1 MDPNAGPVQRFA
13 YELRKLRQEAGGITY
28 REMAR
33 RAHYSVTALS
43 QAAAGEQLPS
53 LAVTLAYARACGG
66 AAEEWERRW
75 READE
80 ESAVRER
87 TDGEARSPYQGLA
100 RFEPDD
106 HERFFGRDELVG
118 RLLRLTADRR
128 FSAVFGPSGSGKSS
142 LLRAGLVPALRR
154 PGRDGSRIAAVRI
167 LTPGRQPARVH
178 APVLRPAGGGA
189 GGDTVVVVDQF
200 EEVFTLCQDPA
211 ERTAFIDELLAARAP
226 DSGLRVVIAV
236 RADFYGRCAEHR
248 ALADTLSEAGLLVGP
263 MSPAELREAVVRPA
277 QTAGLIVERELTAR
291 LVREVADEPG
301 GLPLLS
307 HVLHETWRRRRGRAL
322 TVRAYEAAGGVHGAI
337 AQSAEDAYARLG
349 PEDAELARLVLL
361 RLITP
366 GEGAADTRRPVD
378 RDELDFA
385 GPGGSADLRR
395 VLDQLARARLITL
408 GHDTV
413 DLAHEALITAWPRL
427 SGWIDGERERL
438 RVHRR
443 LSEAAR
449 TWDELGR
456 DPGALYRGTRLRAAR
471 EQLTETALTSL
482 ERAFLTASRAA
493 RRGERRRRR
502 GVVGS
507 LSVLVVL
514 ALVAGAVAWQQNR
527 AGDRRRVEAEA
538 RRIAAVADSMRFS
551 DPVTAMRLSVAG
563 WRLADTTETRSA
575 LIGAMTQR
583 EEDVFPVPGADQGP
597 DDLSG
602 NEVRRL
608 TSDGR
613 QVVSVTADRVRTW
626 DLRTHRL
633 TRSVPGPGRLMD
645 GGASVAVS
653 PDGRTLAVAT
663 DEAVKLWDVRAAR
676 VTGTLA
682 APAVLEAPYFSRD
695 GRTLVV
701 QDLPFDTNPSV
712 QVWDLRGHRRLLR
725 IREGDDESLQS
736 FALGPDGRT
745 LALCTDRR
753 GLEVWDVGHRRK
765 SAGSWTA
772 RVRPG
777 HCGEGVLA
785 VSPDGRTLALTGD
798 HGIRRWDLRT
808 GRALPALE
816 SDPVSDARFSAHGD
830 FVLAMSGRA
839 LLLWRSASPG
849 TPVLTQRL
857 PAGEAGD
864 IAFDGPTGTVRYLNE
879 LGTVVRSLSLGRST
893 TGRWDQEKP
902 ARWARLSADG
912 RVLARFRTVR
922 GVPRL
927 EAVDTR
933 SGRVLLAPET
943 DMCPEETPE
952 SFCSDL
958 AAISPDGRYVAYGR
972 GGEPDGGGVEASGP
986 GVGADGPGVGADG
999 PGVGAD
1005 GSDVG
1010 ADGRD
1015 GGPDEATVTV
1025 WDVRRRRTYA
1035 TVRIRPADG
1044 GNALAGLALDSHAR
1058 TLVVYRA
1065 TDPVSAE
1072 VWDLRRRERVRSV
1085 HGSRMTGVTEGSSTG
1100 VDPVLNSAGDR
1111 LVTSEGVVAE
1121 LRARGRVEPRLLG
1134 EGANKAA
1141 AFSPDGGLLA
1151 SGDALGRVTVWNGT
1165 LRKRLGVLDT
1175 NASETEADTV
1185 GAVSALA
1192 FSHDGGTLAVAGEAG
1207 TVQLWDVASLRLLGS
1222 ALPAPGDRPLAL
1234 AFAPDDSALYAAG
1247 EHTPV
1252 QRYDLNPGH
1261 LAAAVCGRTGSG
1273 LSGPDWKAY
1282 LPNLPYRH
1290 TC

>member
-87 TDGEARSPYQGLA
+87 TDGAGRSPYQGLA

-154 PGRDGSRIAAVRI
+154 PGRNGSGIAAVRI
-167 LTPGRQPARVH
+167 LTPGRQPTRALVP
-178 APVLRPAGGGA
+178 ALRPDDAGA

-211 ERTAFIDELLAARAP
+211 ERTAFIDRLLAARTP

-248 ALADTLSEAGLLVGP
+248 DLADALSEAGLLVGP

-307 HVLHETWRRRRGRAL
+307 HALHETWRRRRGRAL

-366 GEGAADTRRPVD
+366 GDGAADTRRPVD

-395 VLDQLARARLITL
+395 VLDHLARARLITL

-413 DLAHEALITAWPRL
+413 DLSHEALITAWPRL

-456 DPGALYRGTRLRAAR
+456 DPGALYRGTRLRTAR
-471 EQLTETALTSL
+471 EQLTETSLTSL

-507 LSVLVVL
+507 LSALVVL

-575 LIGAMTQR
+575 LIGAMAQR
-583 EEDVFPVPGADQGP
+583 EEDVFPVPGADQGT
-597 DDLSG
+597 DDRSG

-613 QVVSVTADRVRTW
+613 QVVSVTADRVRVW

-663 DEAVKLWDVRAAR
+663 DEAVKVWDVRTAR

-682 APAVLEAPYFSRD
+682 APAVLEPPYFSRD
-695 GRTLVV
+695 GRTLLVR
-701 QDLPFDTNPSV
+701 DLPFDTNPSV

-725 IREGDDESLQS
+725 IREGDDDTPQS
-736 FALGPDGRT
+736 FALGPGGRT

-765 SAGSWTA
+765 SAGSWAA
-772 RVRPG
+772 RVGPG

-798 HGIRRWDLRT
+798 RGIRRWDLRT
-808 GRALPALE
+808 GRALPALD

-830 FVLAMSGRA
+830 FVVAMSGRA

-849 TPVLTQRL
+849 APVFTQRL
-857 PAGEAGD
+857 PAGEAWD
-864 IAFDGPTGTVRYLNE
+864 VAFDGPTGTVRYLNE
-879 LGTVVRSLSLGRST
+879 LGTVVRSLSLGRSM
-893 TGRWDQEKP
+893 TGRWDQEQP

-952 SFCSDL
+952 SPCSDL

-972 GGEPDGGGVEASGP
+972 GGEASGRGGEADGRGGEASGRYVAY
-986 GVGADGPGVGADG
+986 GRGGEASGRGGE
-999 PGVGAD
+999 
-1005 GSDVG
+1005 
-1010 ADGRD
+1010 ADGR
-1015 GGPDEATVTV
+1015 GGPP
-1025 WDVRRRRTYA
+1025 RT
-1035 TVRIRPADG
+1035 RWP
-1044 GNALAGLALDSHAR
+1044 
-1058 TLVVYRA
+1058 
-1065 TDPVSAE
+1065 
-1072 VWDLRRRERVRSV
+1072 
-1085 HGSRMTGVTEGSSTG
+1085 
-1100 VDPVLNSAGDR
+1100 
-1111 LVTSEGVVAE
+1111 
-1121 LRARGRVEPRLLG
+1121 
-1134 EGANKAA
+1134 
-1141 AFSPDGGLLA
+1141 
-1151 SGDALGRVTVWNGT
+1151 
-1165 LRKRLGVLDT
+1165 
-1175 NASETEADTV
+1175 
-1185 GAVSALA
+1185 
-1192 FSHDGGTLAVAGEAG
+1192 
-1207 TVQLWDVASLRLLGS
+1207 
-1222 ALPAPGDRPLAL
+1222 
-1234 AFAPDDSALYAAG
+1234 
-1247 EHTPV
+1247 
-1252 QRYDLNPGH
+1252 
-1261 LAAAVCGRTGSG
+1261 
-1273 LSGPDWKAY
+1273 
-1282 LPNLPYRH
+1282 
-1290 TC
+1290 